1 MAQEYS
7 PYFLVSILEL
17 SSREKPSKKVAAVK
31 AAAYTTASLQH
42 SSLCDGWKMWQA
54 CIRRCRT
61 HRRRR
66 SPLGWST
73 SRRSWSCRR
82 SIPSSG
88 WSIWGFLFW
97 MMGINSAAELIWKK
111 VLVGVCYSI
120 IAALMHYTR
129 RQYLLAWACLVTLF
143 HYSYLWKV
151 TKLSM
156 TKVHSHT
163 HFFKLLSFSNW
174 KDAFDFIRNY
184 SILIRKISLCLY
196 YLSTKTLKTACCCN
210 LLLGYGQSHLL
221 WKTSQLRGWCIRR

>member
-1 MAQEYS
+1 
-7 PYFLVSILEL
+7 
-17 SSREKPSKKVAAVK
+17 
-31 AAAYTTASLQH
+31 
-42 SSLCDGWKMWQA
+42 
-54 CIRRCRT
+54 
-61 HRRRR
+61 
-66 SPLGWST
+66 
-73 SRRSWSCRR
+73 
-82 SIPSSG
+82 
-88 WSIWGFLFW
+88 

-143 HYSYLWKV
+143 HYSYLRKV

-156 TKVHSHT
+156 TKVHSYT
-163 HFFKLLSFSNW
+163 FSKCYHFQTEKMLFN
-174 KDAFDFIRNY
+174 FIQNY

-221 WKTSQLRGWCIRR
+221 WKTSQLRG